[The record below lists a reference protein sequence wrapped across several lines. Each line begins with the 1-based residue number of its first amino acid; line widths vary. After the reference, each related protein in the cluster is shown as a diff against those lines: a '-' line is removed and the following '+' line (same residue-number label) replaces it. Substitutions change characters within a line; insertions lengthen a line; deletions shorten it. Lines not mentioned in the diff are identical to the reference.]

1 MVICN
6 QLVDVLKF
14 AVSIDSWLSHTW
26 LKCYRYVGVNPNFC
40 DIIRPDIPKKGT
52 LANDILPFKEIQV
65 GEIYLFRQTECMKKN
80 VYHDFKQSGVHMW
93 VL

>member
-1 MVICN
+1 MIQNCRQFAQDGVGMVICN

-40 DIIRPDIPKKGT
+40 DIIRPDIPKKA
-52 LANDILPFKEIQV
+52 L
-65 GEIYLFRQTECMKKN
+65 
-80 VYHDFKQSGVHMW
+80 
-93 VL
+93 